1 MRIFDSDHLSFL
13 QTRQGPRFE
22 SLVKHLNYH
31 PPSAF
36 FVTIISFHE
45 QVNGWVKLIAHTKDE
60 ADLVRGHTELKHVL
74 STFAESQVLA
84 FNKSATVVYSEL
96 RRNCIRVDA
105 MGLLIATIAI
115 ANRMTLLTRNSVD
128 FERVPNPLI
137 DDRISP

>member
-1 MRIFDSDHLSFL
+1 
-13 QTRQGPRFE
+13 
-22 SLVKHLNYH
+22 
-31 PPSAF
+31 
-36 FVTIISFHE
+36 
-45 QVNGWVKLIAHTKDE
+45 
-60 ADLVRGHTELKHVL
+60 L

-96 RRNCIRVDA
+96 RRNRIRVGA